1 MKTFEYTIQ
10 DEIGIHARPAGAL
23 IKEAKSFESVIRIKC
38 GEKKADVTGIMAV
51 LGLGVK
57 HGDRITVEV
66 EGADEEKACIE
77 MQRYFEEHL

>member
-23 IKEAKSFESVIRIKC
+23 IKEVKKFESMICIKFE
-38 GEKKADVTGIMAV
+38 GKKANVTGIMAV

-66 EGADEEKACIE
+66 EGADEEKACGEI
-77 MQRYFEEHL
+77 QRYFEEHL